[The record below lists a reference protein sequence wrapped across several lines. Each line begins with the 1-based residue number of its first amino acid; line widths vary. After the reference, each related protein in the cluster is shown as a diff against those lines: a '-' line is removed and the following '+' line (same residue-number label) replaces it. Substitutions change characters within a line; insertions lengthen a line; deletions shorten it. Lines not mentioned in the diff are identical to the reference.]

1 MKRKITFLATLFLF
15 MNAAQLPA
23 WAEETSTID
32 TSSTEQTSQ
41 TTSTE
46 QESTTELS
54 STEHEAA
61 SSSTSTEESITHED
75 STDNSTESS
84 SEAEQEVQEAPT
96 ARATVLAAAGDGT
109 EANPYQ
115 ITNFQELKDA
125 LATSVASGQTQYIQ
139 LQNDIVYNTTDI
151 SIKQNTVID
160 GNGHALLYD
169 GTAYKTTHFGTGAN
183 NISVTYKNL
192 TFGNSTYPNS
202 TWYGILRTENTGIKF
217 TVENIKYNIQ
227 NGSQAFWGNNGSEN
241 ILTLKGKNEFY
252 SSGNTDGG
260 EFVEGYPD
268 VTFAEGSDTTIYNDS
283 TDATAIFY
291 STSQSVTVEKNA
303 SLAIESS
310 KTYLFYGGAALNV
323 QEQGNF
329 SYKNIYGVNS
339 TSNTATLSTGT
350 LTANFAKDSIGHF
363 TTDVNGF
370 SGSNPIINLNSPD
383 YVVFDST
390 SSSRQVLGSM
400 NPIFRR
406 ADSDTPSY
414 KIAYLTTSGQK
425 DYVPKVATGSSYTV
439 TSSNIG
445 SGYSVAYAKMPTIED
460 VSATPTTGQYIST
473 INAQINSVTP
483 ATAVSSKVQYK
494 LATKQLYSGDITADA
509 AQTSI
514 EQAGTAE
521 GVVQTAD
528 IVLPENTTPAGADSK
543 HAFAQLP
550 AQKYYLYTKAKSND
564 QRITGYTF
572 DTLWKE
578 TSAEVPPYVQILFST
593 DAMAFDSPIP
603 GQFGKQKNLDSYTVR
618 NAGNVPTETRLTK
631 ITRNSDSSEKLS
643 LVDQF
648 DTRDQEL
655 ILSLIAEKADSGE
668 KITLGPL
675 SEQDPLSL
683 NAVALN
689 PFWDTDAQADLYL
702 AGDYSGPMIGPQKF
716 SYRFSFAISEITTN

>member
-1 MKRKITFLATLFLF
+1 MKRKLTFLATFFLF
-15 MNAAQLPA
+15 MNAAQMSA

-32 TSSTEQTSQ
+32 NSSTEQKKQMTSI
-41 TTSTE
+41 E
-46 QESTTELS
+46 QESTTHLS
-54 STEHEAA
+54 STEHETE
-61 SSSTSTEESITHED
+61 SSNNSTEDMTTTED
-75 STDNSTESS
+75 FMDSSTESS
-84 SEAEQEVQEAPT
+84 NEVEQEVQEEPT
-96 ARATVLAAAGDGT
+96 VRVAALAAAGDGT

-115 ITNFQELKDA
+115 VKTFQELKDT
-125 LATSVASGQTQYIQ
+125 LATLVASGQTQYIQ

-202 TWYGILRTENTGIKF
+202 TWYGILRTGNTGIKF

-227 NGSQAFWGNNGSEN
+227 NGSQAFWGNNGSGN
-241 ILTLKGKNEFY
+241 ILTLKGNNEFY
-252 SSGNTDGG
+252 SSGNSSGG

-268 VTFAEGSDTTIYNDS
+268 VIFAEGSDSSIYNDS
-283 TDATAIFY
+283 PNATGVFY
-291 STSQSVTVEKNA
+291 SNKQAVTVENGA
-303 SLAIESS
+303 SVTIESS
-310 KTYLFYGGAALNV
+310 KKYLFHGSAVLNV
-323 QEQGNF
+323 QDAANF
-329 SYKNIYGVNS
+329 SYKSIYGANS
-339 TSNTATLSTGT
+339 TSNTATLSSGT

-390 SSSRQVLGSM
+390 SLSGQVLGSM
-400 NPIFRR
+400 NPIFKRV
-406 ADSDTPSY
+406 DSDTSLY
-414 KIAYLTTSGQK
+414 RIAYLTASGQNV
-425 DYVPKVATGSSYTV
+425 YVPKVTTGSSYTIS
-439 TSSNIG
+439 SSNIG
-445 SGYSVAYAKMPTIED
+445 KGYSVVYAEIPTIEE
-460 VSATPTTGQYIST
+460 VSATPITGQDIST
-473 INAQINSVTP
+473 IDAQINITTP
-483 ATAVSSKVQYK
+483 ATAVQYK
-494 LATKQLYSGDITADA
+494 LATKQLYSGNITADA

-521 GVVQTAD
+521 GVAQTAD
-528 IVLPENTTPAGADSK
+528 TALPVNTTPAGADSK
-543 HAFAQLP
+543 HAFTQLP
-550 AQKYYLYTKAKSND
+550 AQNYYLYAKAND

-593 DAMAFDSPIP
+593 NAMAFDSPIP
-603 GQFGKQKNLDSYTVR
+603 GQFGKQQNLDSYTVR
-618 NAGNVPTETRLTK
+618 NAGNVPTQTRLTK

-648 DTRDQEL
+648 ETHDQEL
-655 ILSLIAEKADSGE
+655 ILLLIAEKADSGE

-675 SEQDPLSL
+675 SEQNPLSL

>member
-41 TTSTE
+41 TTSIE
-46 QESTTELS
+46 QESTTEIA
-54 STEHEAA
+54 STEHEAE

-96 ARATVLAAAGDGT
+96 AKVAALAAAGDGT
-109 EANPYQ
+109 ETNPYRV
-115 ITNFQELKDA
+115 TNFQELKDA

-139 LQNDIVYNTTDI
+139 LQNDIVYNTTGT

-160 GNGHALLYD
+160 GNGYALLYD
-169 GTAYKTTHFGTGAN
+169 GTAYGTAHFGTGAN

-202 TWYGILRTENTGIKF
+202 SWYGILYTSNSNVSF
-217 TVENIKYNIQ
+217 TVENVNYTIQ
-227 NGSQAFWGNNGSEN
+227 RGSQPFWGNNNAGN
-241 ILTLKGKNEFY
+241 TLTFKGKNNFS
-252 SSGNTDGG
+252 SSGNSYGG
-260 EFVEGYPD
+260 EFVEGYRS

-339 TSNTATLSTGT
+339 TSSTATLSTGT

-406 ADSDTPSY
+406 ADSDTSLY
-414 KIAYLTTSGQK
+414 KIAYLTASGQK
-425 DYVPKVATGSSYTV
+425 DYVPRVATGSSYTV

-460 VSATPTTGQYIST
+460 VSATPTTGQDIST
-473 INAQINSVTP
+473 IDAQINSAAP

-509 AQTSI
+509 SQTSI

-521 GVVQTAD
+521 GVAQTAD
-528 IVLPENTTPAGADSK
+528 TVLPGNTTPAGADSK
-543 HAFAQLP
+543 HAFTQLP
-550 AQKYYLYTKAKSND
+550 AQNYYLYAKAND

-593 DAMAFDSPIP
+593 NAMAFDSPIP
-603 GQFGKQKNLDSYTVR
+603 GQFGKQQNLDSYTVR

-648 DTRDQEL
+648 DTHDQEL

-675 SEQDPLSL
+675 SEQDPLNL
-683 NAVALN
+683 DAVTLN